1 MERRA
6 PYLRIWDTLA
16 AEKAMVFL
24 AGPRQCGKT
33 TLARI
38 IGERFANTLYVN
50 WDVAADR
57 ARIIENPT
65 FFTAM
70 PRRDTTRPLVIF
82 DEIHKYRHW
91 KNYLKG
97 VYDQFAGD
105 YRFLVTGSGRLDLYQ
120 KGGDSLAGRYL
131 LFHLWPFTLGELA
144 ADHRTMAD
152 FRRAPLHVSLE
163 RRDGLRAIW
172 ARLETLSGFPEPYLG
187 GRASSYRRWSG
198 TYSRQL
204 VREDIRDLGGI
215 RSAIEVETLYHLLP
229 SKVGSPLSVPSLA
242 QDLKVAYN
250 TVQSW
255 LALFERFF
263 LTFSL
268 PTWTARVARA
278 IHKERKVYLLDAPR
292 IEDPAMR
299 FENIVALELWR
310 AVSCWNALGEGDFS
324 LHFVRNKEKQEADFL
339 IAAGRKPLLLIET
352 KLADEQ
358 PSKALIAIQRQIG
371 VPAVQLVRDA
381 DTYRTLKRDSLPLLV
396 APAWA
401 WLAGLPSA

>member
-1 MERRA
+1 MERRD
-6 PYLRIWDTLA
+6 PYLRIWETLA

-57 ARIIENPT
+57 ARIIETPT

-70 PRRDTTRPLVIF
+70 PRRDTTKPLVIF

-97 VYDQFAGD
+97 IYDQFAGD

-131 LFHLWPFTLGELA
+131 LFHLWPFTLGELP

-163 RRDGLRAIW
+163 RGDELRAIW
-172 ARLETLSGFPEPYLG
+172 ARLETLSGFPEPYLS

-278 IHKERKVYLLDAPR
+278 IHKERKVYLLDSPR

-381 DTYRTLKRDSLPLLV
+381 NSYKTLKNNSLPLLV

-401 WLAGLPSA
+401 WLAGVPSS

>member
-1 MERRA
+1 
-6 PYLRIWDTLA
+6 
-16 AEKAMVFL
+16 
-24 AGPRQCGKT
+24 
-33 TLARI
+33 
-38 IGERFANTLYVN
+38 
-50 WDVAADR
+50 
-57 ARIIENPT
+57 
-65 FFTAM
+65 
-70 PRRDTTRPLVIF
+70 
-82 DEIHKYRHW
+82 
-91 KNYLKG
+91 
-97 VYDQFAGD
+97 
-105 YRFLVTGSGRLDLYQ
+105 
-120 KGGDSLAGRYL
+120 
-131 LFHLWPFTLGELA
+131 
-144 ADHRTMAD
+144 MAD

-163 RRDGLRAIW
+163 RRNELRAVW
-172 ARLETLSGFPEPYLG
+172 DRLETLSGFPEPYLG
-187 GRASSYRRWSG
+187 GRAAAYRRWSG

-324 LHFVRNKEKQEADFL
+324 LHFVRNKEKQEVDFL
-339 IAAGRKPLLLIET
+339 IAERRKPLLLIET

-381 DTYRTLKRDSLPLLV
+381 DTYKTLKNDSLPLLV

-401 WLAGLPSA
+401 WLAGVPSS

>member
-1 MERRA
+1 MEERP
-6 PYLRIWDTLA
+6 PYLRIWETLA
-16 AEKAMVFL
+16 AEKAMVL
-24 AGPRQCGKT
+24 VAGPRQSGKT

-38 IGERFANTLYVN
+38 IAERFTNSLYVN
-50 WDVAADR
+50 WDIAADR
-57 ARIIENPT
+57 VRIVENPT
-65 FFTAM
+65 FFTSM
-70 PRRDTTRPLVIF
+70 PRRDATPPLVIF

-131 LFHLWPFTLGELA
+131 MFHLWPFTLGELA
-144 ADHRTMAD
+144 DARKTMAD
-152 FRRAPLHVSLE
+152 FRRAPLHVSLG
-163 RRDGLRAIW
+163 RREELRAMW
-172 ARLETLSGFPEPYLG
+172 TRLETLSGFPEPHLN
-187 GRASSYRRWSG
+187 GRVAAYRRWSG
-198 TYSRQL
+198 SYSRQL

-268 PTWTARVARA
+268 PTWTSRVARA
-278 IHKERKVYLLDAPR
+278 IHKERKVYLFDVPR
-292 IEDPAMR
+292 IDDPAAR
-299 FENIVALELWR
+299 FENLVALELWR
-310 AVSCWNALGEGDFS
+310 AVSGWNALGRGDFS
-324 LHFVRNKEKQEADFL
+324 LHFVRNKEKQEVDFL
-339 IAAGRKPLLLIET
+339 IVEGRKPLLLVET
-352 KLADEQ
+352 KLADDQ
-358 PSKALIAIQRQIG
+358 PAKPLVAIQRQLG

-381 DTYRTLKRDSLPLLV
+381 DSYRTSISGSLPLLV

-401 WLAGLPSA
+401 WLAGLPE

>member
-1 MERRA
+1 MEKR
-6 PYLRIWDTLA
+6 PLYLRIWETLA

-24 AGPRQCGKT
+24 AGPRQSGKT

-38 IGERFANTLYVN
+38 IGERFANSLYVN

-57 ARIIENPT
+57 ARIIEDPT
-65 FFTAM
+65 FFTRM
-70 PRRDTTRPLVIF
+70 PRRDASTPLVIF

-97 VYDQFAGD
+97 IYDQLAAE
-105 YRFLVTGSGRLDLYQ
+105 YRFLVTGSGRLDIYQ

-131 LFHLWPFTLGELA
+131 LFHLWPFTLGEMA
-144 ADHRTMAD
+144 KARRTMAD
-152 FRRAPLHVSLE
+152 FRRAPLLVSLE
-163 RRDGLRAIW
+163 RRDELRGIW
-172 ARLETLSGFPEPYLG
+172 ERLEALSGFPEPYLS
-187 GRASSYRRWSG
+187 GRAATYRRWSG

-215 RSAIEVETLYHLLP
+215 RSAIDVETLYDLLP

-242 QDLKVAYN
+242 QDLKVSYN

-292 IEDPAMR
+292 IEDSAAR
-299 FENIVALELWR
+299 FENLTALELWR

-324 LHFVRNKEKQEADFL
+324 LHFVRNKEKQEVDFL
-339 IAAGRKPLLLIET
+339 IVDGRKPFLLVEA
-352 KLADEQ
+352 KLAEDQ
-358 PSKALIAIQRQIG
+358 PSRALVAIQRQLG
-371 VPAVQLVRDA
+371 VPAVQLVRDGE
-381 DTYRTLKRDSLPLLV
+381 TYKTLDHDSLPVLV

-401 WLAGLPSA
+401 WLARLPG

>member
-1 MERRA
+1 MENRT
-6 PYLRIWDTLA
+6 PYLRIWETLA

-24 AGPRQCGKT
+24 AGPRQSGKT

-38 IGERFANTLYVN
+38 IAERFTNSLYVN

-57 ARIIENPT
+57 ARIIADPT
-65 FFTAM
+65 FFTSL
-70 PRRDTTRPLVIF
+70 PRRDASKPLVIF

-97 VYDQFAGD
+97 VYDQLAGEF
-105 YRFLVTGSGRLDLYQ
+105 RFLVTGSGRLDFYQ

-131 LFHLWPFTLGELA
+131 LFHLWPFTLGEQA
-144 ADHRTMAD
+144 AGRNTMED
-152 FRRAPLHVSLE
+152 FRSDPLHVSLE
-163 RRDGLRAIW
+163 LRDERRATW
-172 ARLETLSGFPEPYLG
+172 ARLETLSGFPEPYLS
-187 GRASSYRRWSG
+187 GRVASYRRWSG

-215 RSAIEVETLYHLLP
+215 RSVIEVETLYHLLP

-255 LALFERFF
+255 LDLFERFF

-268 PTWTARVARA
+268 PTWTDRVARA
-278 IHKERKVYLLDAPR
+278 VHKERKVYLLDAPR
-292 IEDPAMR
+292 IEDAAAR
-299 FENIVALELWR
+299 FENLVALELWR

-324 LHFVRNKEKQEADFL
+324 LHFVRNKEKQEVDFL
-339 IAAGRKPLLLIET
+339 IADGRKPLLLIET
-352 KLADEQ
+352 KLADEK
-358 PSKALIAIQRQIG
+358 PAKALTAIQRQLG
-371 VPAVQLVRDA
+371 VPAVQLIRDA
-381 DTYRTLKRDSLPLLV
+381 DAYRTFKSDSLPLLV

-401 WLAGLPSA
+401 WLAGLPG

>member
-1 MERRA
+1 VRGA
-6 PYLRIWDTLA
+6 LA
-16 AEKAMVFL
+16 AAARQAFDRLAHAVVVF
-24 AGPRQCGKT
+24 
-33 TLARI
+33 
-38 IGERFANTLYVN
+38 
-50 WDVAADR
+50 DVAADR
-57 ARIIENPT
+57 TRIIEDPT

-70 PRRDTTRPLVIF
+70 PRRDPSTPLVIF

-97 VYDQFAGD
+97 VYDQLAGE
-105 YRFLVTGSGRLDLYQ
+105 YRFLVAGSGRLDLYQ

-144 ADHRTMAD
+144 DTGRTMAD
-152 FRRAPLHVSLE
+152 FRRAPLHVALE
-163 RRDGLRAIW
+163 RRDELRAIW
-172 ARLETLSGFPEPYLG
+172 ARLETLSGFPEPYRS
-187 GRASSYRRWSG
+187 GRVASYRRWSG

-263 LTFSL
+263 LTLSL

-292 IEDPAMR
+292 IEDPAAR
-299 FENIVALELWR
+299 FENLAALELWR

-324 LHFVRNKEKQEADFL
+324 LHFV
-339 IAAGRKPLLLIET
+339 KPQLRLL
-352 KLADEQ
+352 
-358 PSKALIAIQRQIG
+358 PG
-371 VPAVQLVRDA
+371 
-381 DTYRTLKRDSLPLLV
+381 SLSCPT
-396 APAWA
+396 P
-401 WLAGLPSA
+401 

>member
-1 MERRA
+1 MENSA
-6 PYLRIWDTLA
+6 PYLRIWETLA

-24 AGPRQCGKT
+24 AGPRQSGKT

-38 IGERFANTLYVN
+38 IGGRFTNSLYAN

-70 PRRDTTRPLVIF
+70 PRRDHSQPLVIF

-91 KNYLKG
+91 KNYLKE
-97 VYDQFAGD
+97 VYDQFAGE
-105 YRFLVTGSGRLDLYQ
+105 YRFLVTGSGRLDLYR

-144 ADHRTMAD
+144 GARGTMED
-152 FRRAPLHVSLE
+152 FRRSPLRVSLE
-163 RRDGLRAIW
+163 RRDELRAIW
-172 ARLETLSGFPEPYLG
+172 GRLETLSGFPEPYLS
-187 GRASSYRRWSG
+187 GRVPAYRRWSG

-215 RSAIEVETLYHLLP
+215 RSVIEVETLYHLLP
-229 SKVGSPLSVPSLA
+229 SKVGSPLSAPSLA
-242 QDLKVAYN
+242 RDLKVAYN

-268 PTWTARVARA
+268 PTWTPRVARA

-292 IEDPAMR
+292 IEEPAAR
-299 FENIVALELWR
+299 FENLVALELWR

-324 LHFVRNKEKQEADFL
+324 LHFVRDKEKREADFL
-339 IAAGRKPLLLIET
+339 VADGRKPLLLVEA
-352 KLADEQ
+352 KLADER
-358 PSKALIAIQRQIG
+358 PSKALLAIQRQLG

-381 DTYRTLKRDSLPLLV
+381 DAFRNLKSDSLPLLV

-401 WLAGLPSA
+401 WLAGLPS